1 MSPTRAPSSASSIR
15 NIAVVGHRGCGKT
28 SLTEALL
35 FRAGAIDRLG
45 DVTQGTTV
53 CDSDEDEHRR
63 QMSISSALCHLSWA
77 DTHVNIIDTP
87 GEPSFQAEAIGAL
100 SAVDSAVI
108 AVNGTS
114 GIEVQTERM
123 WNRAAALGLPRAA
136 VVTML
141 DRPRADM
148 AAVVDALRE
157 LDEGVVALQMPI
169 GREDGFRGVVDLVDM
184 TATTYGAD
192 GAMSTGPIPDDLA
205 DEAAAAREAL
215 MDTVAGSDDDLIE
228 RYLDGEVLTH
238 EELVAALHAGVAA
251 GRLVPVVGVGGHPS
265 PIGVEPLLDL
275 VAEVLPTPGDRPARD
290 AVGVASGE
298 ELHVGA
304 DGDGPPVALCI
315 KTLADPFSGR
325 VNVMRILS
333 GTLESDSHVI
343 CARTGERERVG
354 RLFRLQGKTHVPC
367 ERLGAGD
374 IGAVAKLKGVATGD
388 ALCASEPLM
397 TFAPPAL
404 PEPAMSFRASAHDH
418 ADDDKVV
425 SLLRRMAEEDPSL
438 DVHHDDETGDLIVGG
453 LSELH
458 VEVVADRIAHRFG
471 VQVDL
476 APPHVPYRET
486 IAGTARAEGKH
497 KKQSG
502 GRGQYA
508 DCWVRVEPL
517 PPGTGIEF
525 VDEVVGGAIPR
536 QFIGA
541 VESGVRAAL
550 AHGGVAGFPVVDV
563 RVTVDD
569 GKHHSVDSSEV
580 AFQIAGGL
588 AVRAALAAA
597 SPVLLEPIMHVE
609 VMVDPEHVG
618 DIMGDLASRRGHP
631 LGIEVRGHTEVIS
644 AEVPM
649 VEMLAYGADLRAIT
663 GGRGD
668 YAMHIDHHAPAPAG
682 VTKRVA
688 EEAAAPA

>member
-28 SLTEALL
+28 SLVEAILY
-35 FRAGAIDRLG
+35 RAGAIDRLG

-63 QMSISSALCHLSWA
+63 RMSISSALCHLDWA
-77 DTHVNIIDTP
+77 GVHVNIIDTP

-100 SAVDSAVI
+100 AAVDAVLI
-108 AVNGTS
+108 AVNATT

-123 WNRAAALGLPRAA
+123 WRRAAELGLPRAA

-157 LDEGVVALQMPI
+157 LDEGVVALQIPI
-169 GREDGFRGVVDLVDM
+169 GREEGFRGVVDLVDM
-184 TATTYGAD
+184 VATVHGPD
-192 GAMSTGPIPDDLA
+192 GAPATGPIPDELA
-205 DEAAAAREAL
+205 EEAAAAREA
-215 MDTVAGSDDDLIE
+215 MIDVVASTDDDLIE
-228 RYLDGEVLTH
+228 RYLAGETLGH
-238 EELVAALHAGVAA
+238 EEVVAALHAGVDA
-251 GRLVPVVGVGGHPS
+251 GRLVPVVGVGGHLDPV
-265 PIGVEPLLDL
+265 GVEPLLTL
-275 VAEVLPTPGDRPARD
+275 IAEVLPAPDELRPRD
-290 AVGVASGE
+290 AVVRPDGTPLRVAP
-298 ELHVGA
+298 
-304 DGDGPPVALCI
+304 DGDGPAVALCV
-315 KTLADPFSGR
+315 KTVADPFSGR
-325 VNVMRILS
+325 VTVMRIVS

-354 RLFRLQGKTHVPC
+354 RLFRLQGRTHVPV
-367 ERLGAGD
+367 ERLGPGD
-374 IGAVAKLKGVATGD
+374 IGAVAKLKTVATGD
-388 ALCASEPLM
+388 SLCASEPLIE
-397 TFAPPAL
+397 FPLPPL
-404 PEPAMSFRASAHDH
+404 PEPAMSFRVSAHDR

-425 SLLRRMAEEDPSL
+425 SLLRRLAEEDPSL

-458 VEVVADRIAHRFG
+458 VEVVAERMAQRFG

-476 APPHVPYRET
+476 ARPHIPYRET
-486 IAGTARAEGKH
+486 IMGRARAEGKH

-517 PPGTGIEF
+517 PPGSGFEF
-525 VDEVVGGAIPR
+525 ADEVVGGAIPR
-536 QFIGA
+536 QFIPA
-541 VESGVRAAL
+541 VEAGVREAL
-550 AHGGVAGFPVVDV
+550 RRGPVAGYPVVDV

-569 GKHHSVDSSEV
+569 GKHHTVDSSEM
-580 AFQIAGGL
+580 AFHIAGAL
-588 AVRAALAAA
+588 AVRNALADA

-609 VMVDPEHVG
+609 IMVDPDQVG
-618 DIMGDLASRRGHP
+618 DIMSDLASRRGHP
-631 LGIEVRGHTEVIS
+631 LGMEVRGTVEVIS

-649 VEMLAYGADLRAIT
+649 VEMLTYGADLRAIT

-668 YAMHIDHHAPAPAG
+668 YAMHIDHYAPAPA
-682 VTKRVA
+682 VVAQRAA
-688 EEAAAPA
+688 EEAAAAA

>member
-1 MSPTRAPSSASSIR
+1 MSPTPASSSASSIR
-15 NIAVVGHRGCGKT
+15 NIAVAGHRGCGKT
-28 SLTEALL
+28 SMAEAML

-45 DVTQGTTV
+45 SVVQGTTV
-53 CDSDEDEHRR
+53 CDSDEDEQRR
-63 QMSISSALCHLSWA
+63 QMSISAALCHLRWR

-100 SAVDSAVI
+100 TGADSI
-108 AVNGTS
+108 LMCVNATAGVE
-114 GIEVQTERM
+114 IQTERL
-123 WNRAAALGLPRAA
+123 WERARASGLPRAA
-136 VVTML
+136 VITML

-148 AAVVDALRE
+148 VAVVESLRE
-157 LDEGVVALQMPI
+157 LDEGVVALQLPI
-169 GREDGFRGVVDLVDM
+169 GREDGFRGVVDLIDM
-184 TATTYGAD
+184 TAAVWSVD
-192 GAMSTGPIPDDLA
+192 GTMSVEPIPADMADD
-205 DEAAAAREAL
+205 AAAAREAL
-215 MDTVAGSDDDLIE
+215 MDVVAGTDDDLIE
-228 RYLDGEVLTH
+228 RYLGGEVLSH
-238 EELVAALHAGVAA
+238 EELVDALHAGVAA
-251 GRLVPVVGVGGHPS
+251 GALVPVVGISAHPA
-265 PIGVEPLLDL
+265 PIGIEPLLDL
-275 VAEVLPTPGDRPARD
+275 IAEAFPSPGDRPDRD
-290 AVGVASGE
+290 AVGIASGE

-333 GTLESDSHVI
+333 GTLRSDSNVV

-367 ERLGAGD
+367 DRLGPGD

-388 ALCASEPLM
+388 ALCAGEPLLR
-397 TFAPPAL
+397 FPAADL

-418 ADDDKVV
+418 SDDDKVV

-458 VEVVADRIAHRFG
+458 VEVVADRIAQRFG
-471 VQVDL
+471 VRLDL

-486 IAGTARAEGKH
+486 ITGRARAEGKH

-517 PPGTGIEF
+517 EPGAGVEF
-525 VDEVVGGAIPR
+525 ADEVVGGAIPR

-541 VESGVRAAL
+541 VEAGVRAAL
-550 AHGGVAGFPVVDV
+550 GKGGVAGYPVVDI

-569 GKHHSVDSSEV
+569 GKHHSVDSSEI

-588 AVRAALAAA
+588 AVREAVANA
-597 SPVLLEPIMHVE
+597 SPVLLEPVMHVE
-609 VMVDPEHVG
+609 VMVDPDHVG
-618 DIMGDLASRRGHP
+618 DVMGDLASRRGQP

-649 VEMLAYGADLRAIT
+649 VEMLTYGADLRAMT

-668 YAMHIDHHAPAPAG
+668 YAMRIDHYAAAPGG
-682 VTKRVA
+682 VAKRVA
-688 EEAAAPA
+688 QEAGAPA